1 MTAAMALLGAEA
13 EREETAA
20 LVEELL
26 GGGRVEE
33 REEDGEEGPRKEE
46 EEEEEAREEGKGTEE
61 ETMEEADASA
71 EGGKGRLHYKLLI
84 REIRPL
90 AKLAWPV
97 VVAFLLQTSLNMVR
111 RRATLRRSKGMDELR
126 NELRNEGADERG
138 RQGSE

>member
-20 LVEELL
+20 LVE
-26 GGGRVEE
+26 GGRVEE
-33 REEDGEEGPRKEE
+33 REEEEEEEGPR
-46 EEEEEAREEGKGTEE
+46 KGTEE

-111 RRATLRRSKGMDELR
+111 RRATLRRSERMDELR